1 MYSEKKKRLE
11 GAKQRLTNPPKK
23 KKRRK
28 PVKVIAS
35 TVENDDESD
44 EDKVYVLKSIA
55 DDLCQPQVRK
65 RKTNQVYMQS
75 RVSAVKGGGG
85 EGGGNPLNYTGCFL
99 LPSPPCVTYRVL
111 KFRKRSL
118 TLCNL

>member
-28 PVKVIAS
+28 PVKVITS
-35 TVENDDESD
+35 TVENEDESD

-55 DDLCQPQVRK
+55 DDLCQPQVR
-65 RKTNQVYMQS
+65 RKDGKPYIY
-75 RVSAVKGGGG
+75 AIYIYIYIYICC
-85 EGGGNPLNYTGCFL
+85 EGGRELNQCFL
-99 LPSPPCVTYRVL
+99 IPWYRDSQCIVPPS
-111 KFRKRSL
+111 
-118 TLCNL
+118 

>member
-28 PVKVIAS
+28 PVKVITS
-35 TVENDDESD
+35 TVENEDESD

-55 DDLCQPQVRK
+55 DDLCQPQVR
-65 RKTNQVYMQS
+65 RKDGKPYMLCSSINVFSSHGTKIQS
-75 RVSAVKGGGG
+75 A
-85 EGGGNPLNYTGCFL
+85 
-99 LPSPPCVTYRVL
+99 
-111 KFRKRSL
+111 
-118 TLCNL
+118 

>member
-1 MYSEKKKRLE
+1 MKRDLKKILFFQVAKMYSEKKKRLE

-65 RKTNQVYMQS
+65 RVQ
-75 RVSAVKGGGG
+75 
-85 EGGGNPLNYTGCFL
+85 P
-99 LPSPPCVTYRVL
+99 
-111 KFRKRSL
+111 KFAESL
-118 TLCNL
+118 M

>member
-1 MYSEKKKRLE
+1 MKRDLKKIHFFQVAKMYSEKKKRLE

-55 DDLCQPQVRK
+55 DDLCQPQVK
-65 RKTNQVYMQS
+65 RSMTNQVY
-75 RVSAVKGGGG
+75 A
-85 EGGGNPLNYTGCFL
+85 EFL
-99 LPSPPCVTYRVL
+99 L
-111 KFRKRSL
+111 
-118 TLCNL
+118 